1 MGIRIHF
8 LDGDEPRDVKDIQ
21 VALLIQETLRIL
33 EIEFNQFMITQTED
47 EDQIVGIDKEKWR

>member
-21 VALLIQETLRIL
+21 AALLIQETLRVL
-33 EIEFNQFMITQTED
+33 EISFKQIMITQTD
-47 EDQIVGIDKEKWR
+47 EENDIVGIDKEDWM